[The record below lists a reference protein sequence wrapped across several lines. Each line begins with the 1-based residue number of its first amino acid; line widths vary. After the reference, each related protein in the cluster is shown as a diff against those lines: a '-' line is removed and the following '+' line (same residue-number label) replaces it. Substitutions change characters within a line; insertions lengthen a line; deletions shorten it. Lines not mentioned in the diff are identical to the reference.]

1 MVSGVLILQ
10 CKRFSGCRRAVDV
23 NDIVCATRGYKL
35 QPIYIIAQLCQC
47 AESIELPDYRSYC
60 PPGIPACEGGHL
72 TDQATL

>member
-1 MVSGVLILQ
+1 MVSSVLILQ

-47 AESIELPDYRSYC
+47 AESISFQIIGATVLLEYLPVKED
-60 PPGIPACEGGHL
+60 
-72 TDQATL
+72 T